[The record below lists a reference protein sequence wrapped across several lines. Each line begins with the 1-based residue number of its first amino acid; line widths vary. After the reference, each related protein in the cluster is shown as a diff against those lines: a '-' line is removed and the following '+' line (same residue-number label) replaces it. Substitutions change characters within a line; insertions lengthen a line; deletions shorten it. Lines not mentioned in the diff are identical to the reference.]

1 MSSKGIELEVR
12 LDRREPIGRPIQVR
26 APTDVNLIAFFGD
39 NCDID
44 EGAHAQILCW
54 PTTATAWHALTQSW
68 RTLRTPGVKSP
79 PAVNASWSY
88 RYGPQL
94 CGVYVDAAALETSI
108 AALITRAAMGMSVA
122 VSDSNRR
129 SSRREMFQDCLVGYQ
144 EFLRTPG
151 RYMWSVAIATAP
163 RGAHTVEEDFRQAS
177 QGVSIPKPPLLQV
190 WDGDVDPIPLEIAR
204 IAAGAVARHM
214 ESPGT
219 PNPIFEAVRTKLAT
233 MPAQL
238 TARPRSRR
246 R

>member
-39 NCDID
+39 NCDLD

-54 PTTATAWHALTQSW
+54 PTTATAWHALTQS
-68 RTLRTPGVKSP
+68 LAH
-79 PAVNASWSY
+79 PAHARCQIAARGQRVLVLSLW
-88 RYGPQL
+88 
-94 CGVYVDAAALETSI
+94 AAAVRCLWMPPPLKTSI

-163 RGAHTVEEDFRQAS
+163 RGAHTVEEDFRQAD
-177 QGVSIPKPPLLQV
+177 QGVSISKPPLLQV
-190 WDGDVDPIPLEIAR
+190 WDGDVDPISLEIR

-214 ESPGT
+214 ESPGAA
-219 PNPIFEAVRTKLAT
+219 NPIFEAVRTKLSN